1 MDLQHIR
8 SAILLSKKL
17 NFTKT
22 AEALHIVQPAL
33 SRKIKQL
40 EEGINTPLFKRNKR
54 NVELTEAGRYFIP
67 EMEKLLLQY
76 EFIIKRTNQIH
87 KGEAGELKIGFTH
100 SVMQSILPEIL
111 IDIRQNLPNI
121 KTILKELNNRDQYI
135 RLQSGELDIGF
146 ATNPLVPVGLKSKVL
161 HIDNYAVLV
170 PKGFDMERLQ
180 KNGFATF
187 TKEPFI
193 FPSKTDGPNYVNIIE
208 SICTGAGFIPNVV
221 HETDSVS
228 TSIRLIEAGMGVSL
242 EPMSSIR
249 GLHLPID
256 FHELSDTPQKAQLT
270 MIWNPKLEF
279 EHPKLFQILHQ
290 VNHVGPLEGETH

>member
-40 EEGINTPLFKRNKR
+40 EESIESPLFIRNKR
-54 NVELTEAGRYFIP
+54 NVQLTNAGTYFVG

-76 EFIIKRTNQIH
+76 DFILKRTKQIH
-87 KGEAGELKIGFTH
+87 NGEAGELKIGFTH

-121 KTILKELNNRDQYI
+121 KTILKELNNRDQYM

-146 ATNPLVPVGLKSKVL
+146 ATNPLVPLGLKSKVL

-170 PKGFDMERLQ
+170 PKGFDMSRVD
-180 KNGFATF
+180 KDGFTTF

-242 EPMSSIR
+242 EPISSIR
-249 GLHLPID
+249 GLNLPID
-256 FHELSDTPQKAQLT
+256 FYELKDTPQKAQLT
-270 MIWNPKLEF
+270 MIWNPKLET
-279 EHPKLFQILHQ
+279 EHPKLFSLLHTI
-290 VNHVGPLEGETH
+290 N

>member
-8 SAILLSKKL
+8 SAVLLSKKL

-40 EEGINTPLFKRNKR
+40 EEAIQAPLFKRNKR
-54 NVELTEAGRYFIP
+54 NVELTNAGNYFIP

-76 EFIIKRTNQIH
+76 EFILKRTHQIH
-87 KGEAGELKIGFTH
+87 NGEVGELKIGFTH

-111 IDIRQNLPNI
+111 ISIRENLPGM

-146 ATNPLVPVGLKSKVL
+146 ATNPLVPTGLKSKVL

-170 PKGFDMERLQ
+170 PKGFDINRLQ
-180 KNGFATF
+180 KIGFSMFA
-187 TKEPFI
+187 KEPFI

-208 SICTGAGFIPNVV
+208 SICTNAGFIPNVV

-242 EPMSSIR
+242 EPISSLR
-249 GLHLPID
+249 GLNLPID
-256 FHELSDTPQKAQLT
+256 FYELDDTPQKAQLT
-270 MIWNPKLEF
+270 MIWNPKLEV
-279 EHPKLFQILHQ
+279 EHPKLFTLLHDT
-290 VNHVGPLEGETH
+290 PKTS

>member
-40 EEGINTPLFKRNKR
+40 EESIESPLFVRNKR
-54 NVELTEAGRYFIP
+54 NVQLTNAGTYFVG

-76 EFIIKRTNQIH
+76 DFILKRTKQIH
-87 KGEAGELKIGFTH
+87 NGEAGELKIGFTH

-121 KTILKELNNRDQYI
+121 KTILKELNNRDQYM

-146 ATNPLVPVGLKSKVL
+146 ATNPLVPLGLKSKVL

-170 PKGFDMERLQ
+170 PKGFDMSRVD
-180 KNGFATF
+180 KDGFTTF

-242 EPMSSIR
+242 EPISSIR
-249 GLHLPID
+249 GLNLPID
-256 FHELSDTPQKAQLT
+256 FYELKDTPQKAQLT
-270 MIWNPKLEF
+270 MIWNPKLET
-279 EHPKLFQILHQ
+279 EHPKLFSLLH
-290 VNHVGPLEGETH
+290 TMS

>member
-40 EEGINTPLFKRNKR
+40 EESIESPLFVRNKR
-54 NVELTEAGRYFIP
+54 NVQLTNAGTYFVG

-76 EFIIKRTNQIH
+76 DFILKRTNQIH
-87 KGEAGELKIGFTH
+87 NGEAGELKIGFTH

-121 KTILKELNNRDQYI
+121 KTILKELNNRDQYM

-146 ATNPLVPVGLKSKVL
+146 ATNPLVPLGLKSKVL

-170 PKGFDMERLQ
+170 PKGFDMSRVD
-180 KNGFATF
+180 KDGFTTF

-242 EPMSSIR
+242 EPISSIR
-249 GLHLPID
+249 GLNLPID
-256 FHELSDTPQKAQLT
+256 FYELKDTPQKAQLT
-270 MIWNPKLEF
+270 MIWNPKLET
-279 EHPKLFQILHQ
+279 EHPKLFSLLH
-290 VNHVGPLEGETH
+290 TMS

>member
-40 EEGINTPLFKRNKR
+40 EESIESPLFVRNKR
-54 NVELTEAGRYFIP
+54 NVQLTNAGTYFVG

-76 EFIIKRTNQIH
+76 DFILKRTNQIH
-87 KGEAGELKIGFTH
+87 NGEAGELKIGFTH

-121 KTILKELNNRDQYI
+121 KTILKELNNRDQYM

-146 ATNPLVPVGLKSKVL
+146 ATNPLVPLGLKSKVL

-170 PKGFDMERLQ
+170 PKGFDMSRVD
-180 KNGFATF
+180 KDGFTTF

-242 EPMSSIR
+242 EPISSIR
-249 GLHLPID
+249 GLNLPID
-256 FHELSDTPQKAQLT
+256 FYELKDTPQKAQLT
-270 MIWNPKLEF
+270 MIWNPKLET
-279 EHPKLFQILHQ
+279 EHPKLFSLLHTI
-290 VNHVGPLEGETH
+290 N

>member
-40 EEGINTPLFKRNKR
+40 EESIESPLFIRNKR
-54 NVELTEAGRYFIP
+54 NVQLTNAGTYFVG

-76 EFIIKRTNQIH
+76 DFILKRTKQIH
-87 KGEAGELKIGFTH
+87 NGEAGELKIGFTH

-121 KTILKELNNRDQYI
+121 KTILKELNNRDQYM

-146 ATNPLVPVGLKSKVL
+146 ATNPLVPLGLKSKVL

-170 PKGFDMERLQ
+170 PKGFDMSRVD
-180 KNGFATF
+180 KDGFTTF

-242 EPMSSIR
+242 EPISSIR
-249 GLHLPID
+249 GLNLPID
-256 FHELSDTPQKAQLT
+256 FYELKDTPQKAQLT
-270 MIWNPKLEF
+270 MIWNPKLES
-279 EHPKLFQILHQ
+279 EHPKLFSLLHTI
-290 VNHVGPLEGETH
+290 N

>member
-40 EEGINTPLFKRNKR
+40 EEAIASPIFIRNKR
-54 NVELTEAGRYFIP
+54 NVELTHAGAYFVS
-67 EMEKLLLQY
+67 EMEKLLMQY
-76 EFIIKRTNQIH
+76 DFILKRTTQIH

-111 IDIRQNLPNI
+111 IDIRKNLPNI
-121 KTILKELNNRDQYI
+121 KTILKELNNRDQYV
-135 RLQSGELDIGF
+135 RLQTGELDIGF

-161 HIDNYAVLV
+161 HIDNYAVLL
-170 PKGFDMERLQ
+170 PKAYDLSRLDELGF
-180 KNGFATF
+180 FAF
-187 TKEPFI
+187 AKEPFI

-242 EPMSSIR
+242 EPISSIR

-256 FHELSDTPQKAQLT
+256 FHELKDTPQKAQLT
-270 MIWNPKLEF
+270 MIWNPKLET
-279 EHPKLFQILHQ
+279 EHPKLFGLL
-290 VNHVGPLEGETH
+290 NAFNEL

>member
-8 SAILLSKKL
+8 SAVLLSKKL

-40 EEGINTPLFKRNKR
+40 EEAIEAPLFRRNKR
-54 NVELTEAGRYFIP
+54 NVELTHAGSYFIP

-76 EFIIKRTNQIH
+76 DFIIKRTHQVH

-111 IDIRQNLPNI
+111 VDIRKNLPNI

-170 PKGFDMERLQ
+170 PRGFDMNRLHV
-180 KNGFATF
+180 NGFSTF
-187 TKEPFI
+187 AKEPFI

-208 SICTGAGFIPNVV
+208 SICTSAGFIPNVV

-242 EPMSSIR
+242 EPISSLR

-256 FHELSDTPQKAQLT
+256 FYELKDTPQKARLT
-270 MIWNPKLEF
+270 MIWNPKLEV
-279 EHPKLFQILHQ
+279 EHPKLFSLLNTIK
-290 VNHVGPLEGETH
+290 

>member
-1 MDLQHIR
+1 MKWIYSTYAAPYFYQ
-8 SAILLSKKL
+8 KKL

-40 EEGINTPLFKRNKR
+40 EESIESPLFVRNKR
-54 NVELTEAGRYFIP
+54 NVQLTNAGTYFVG

-76 EFIIKRTNQIH
+76 DFILKRTKQIH
-87 KGEAGELKIGFTH
+87 NGEDGELKIGFTH

-121 KTILKELNNRDQYI
+121 KTILKELNNRDQYM

-146 ATNPLVPVGLKSKVL
+146 ATNPLVPLGLKSKVL

-170 PKGFDMERLQ
+170 PKGFDMSRVD
-180 KNGFATF
+180 KDGFTTF

-242 EPMSSIR
+242 EPISSIR
-249 GLHLPID
+249 GLNLPID
-256 FHELSDTPQKAQLT
+256 FYELKDTPQKAQLT
-270 MIWNPKLEF
+270 MIWNPKLET
-279 EHPKLFQILHQ
+279 EHPKLFSLLHTI
-290 VNHVGPLEGETH
+290 N